1 MSKIKREILVE
12 RLAYLGFNSSLEE
25 EKIGVATYISK
36 EAGYMM
42 REKVEKSFMHSGS
55 WDA

>member
-1 MSKIKREILVE
+1 VSKIKREILVE

-42 REKVEKSFMHSGS
+42 REKVEKSSMHSGS
-55 WDA
+55 

>member
-25 EKIGVATYISK
+25 EKFGVASYISK
-36 EAGYMM
+36 EADYMM
-42 REKVEKSFMHSGS
+42 REKVEKSSMHSGS
-55 WDA
+55 